1 MLDLM
6 VADKLFG
13 HEYPVA
19 DVDVFRVRS
28 VANSFNADANNTI
41 CINGW
46 LLAMDRHDIH
56 GKVCCAKRDT
66 LVLLLLCIV
75 MILA

>member
-1 MLDLM
+1 MNGILTIHAAHKSRNQIKSAEAAIEICMLDLM

-46 LLAMDRHDIH
+46 LLAMDS
-56 GKVCCAKRDT
+56 
-66 LVLLLLCIV
+66 
-75 MILA
+75 

>member
-19 DVDVFRVRS
+19 DVDVFKVRS

-46 LLAMDRHDIH
+46 LLAMDS
-56 GKVCCAKRDT
+56 
-66 LVLLLLCIV
+66 
-75 MILA
+75 